1 MGLRAHNLVWTC
13 QRLLI
18 IVLAPP
24 ALGVVVFVFL
34 FVFVFAFVFVIVF
47 LLVFRFDLGT
57 LSVCFCICILNLMQF
72 TYHLGATH
80 TPKCPCLLSIS
91 VGSSPAQPHNPLP
104 TLWPPRTRALAKWA
118 LSRSSCF
125 PITSPKPTSSKY
137 FPGIALPKK
146 SVQVCQL
153 RSAFQL
159 LTHPPSFCLPG
170 PLP

>member
-1 MGLRAHNLVWTC
+1 M
-13 QRLLI
+13 
-18 IVLAPP
+18 
-24 ALGVVVFVFL
+24 
-34 FVFVFAFVFVIVF
+34 
-47 LLVFRFDLGT
+47 
-57 LSVCFCICILNLMQF
+57 
-72 TYHLGATH
+72 YHLGATH
-80 TPKCPCLLSIS
+80 TPKCPCLLSIP

-159 LTHPPSFCLPG
+159 LTQPPSRSLLLPSRPPSLTGRAQFVHSRKFSNNLSLKMWPKFPQQFVPQIIHYKSPKIFTIVCLYI
-170 PLP
+170 LRE